1 MERSVTASAPGRI
14 CLAGEDLD
22 WIVGPS
28 VLAAIDLRVNVTV
41 RAAADGAGELVLE
54 SGSPFGVR
62 QVVPLKDTARYDG
75 HVLDHTRAAVVTLA
89 RAAGFSVG
97 ALRVTIAS
105 SLPPAAGLSSSA
117 AVIVA
122 TLGALSGYYGLALQT
137 EEICSIAYSVERD
150 ELGTGAGQM
159 DFYSCALGSVIHL
172 DCSTEP
178 PRSIE
183 RFSPPVSLTPVVVDT
198 RVRHRTKDS
207 IAVKRERL
215 ARADPDM
222 FRYVDRAMAAVTGIR
237 DTLASGQQSAEQI
250 GALVFSCHQAL
261 CRYLRVSTD
270 LINDC
275 VDACMAAGAVG
286 AKLTGSGLGGCMF
299 ALVTEP
305 YLEKVL
311 RVLDRFPVDV
321 YPTAIDQDGLL
332 IAESLSAP
340 GAA

>member
-22 WIVGPS
+22 WIIGPS
-28 VLAAIDLRVNVTV
+28 VLAAVGLRISVTV
-41 RAAADGAGELVLE
+41 RAAAHGSGELVLE
-54 SGSPFGVR
+54 SGSPFAIR
-62 QVVPLKDTARYDG
+62 QVVPLTDIARYEG
-75 HVLDHTRAAVVTLA
+75 HVLDHARAAVVALA
-89 RAAGFSVG
+89 RTAGLSVG
-97 ALRVTIAS
+97 ALRISIS
-105 SLPPAAGLSSSA
+105 SNLPPAAGLSSSA

-122 TLGALSGYYGLALQT
+122 TLGALSGYYGLGLQR
-137 EEICSIAYSVERD
+137 EEICSIAYSVERH

-172 DCSTEP
+172 DCSTQP
-178 PRSIE
+178 PQSLE
-183 RFSPPVSLTPVVVDT
+183 RFSPPAALTPVVVDT
-198 RVRHRTKDS
+198 LVRHSTKDS
-207 IAVKRERL
+207 IAAKRERL

-222 FRYVDRAMAAVTGIR
+222 FRYIDETLAAVTEIR
-237 DTLASGQQSAEQI
+237 NMLASGQCRPDQL
-250 GALVFSCHQAL
+250 GALVLSCHRAL

-305 YLEKVL
+305 YLEGVL
-311 RVLDRFPVDV
+311 RALDRFPVDV
-321 YPTAIDQDGLL
+321 YPTVIDQDGLL
-332 IAESLSAP
+332 IAESVSAP
-340 GAA
+340 DAA